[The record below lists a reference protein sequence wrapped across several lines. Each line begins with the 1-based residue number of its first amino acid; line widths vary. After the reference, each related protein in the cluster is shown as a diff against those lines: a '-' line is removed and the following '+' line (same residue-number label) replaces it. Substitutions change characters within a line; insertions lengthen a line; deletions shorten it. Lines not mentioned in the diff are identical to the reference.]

1 MKNQRVANK
10 TVLALWFICSLF
22 LNLYTTAAIAQ
33 SDSVRRVDQFTAAKA
48 MPLGGDVIQTPNYIV
63 DLWGISVPAVDD
75 KEAQLRARSALDTL
89 IGHQPI
95 QCRVMQ
101 WKNDRALSQ
110 CTNAQEQDLAL
121 ALLKEGL
128 AYVDRSSVAAM
139 PDIQAAYNEAERQ
152 ANKFQKGLWYD
163 TSTAAVN
170 MLDFQNL
177 RPDLKKNLFI
187 LLAAILFAPL
197 LGFIL
202 MSFIMFA
209 GFGRLIR
216 LQKDQLLKSNKDAS
230 ELKSREKVVLA
241 SSLEGELQANQS
253 KIDAFV
259 TIYKEQLKEL
269 RNPNKAPKYK
279 QSGDIIHEKPALM
292 RIVYDANIDKVS
304 LLGPSM
310 AGMLSRLYSDI
321 ETSPGYQTLEP
332 EMPLNEAEDRIEK
345 IVLAAQGLLPVIEK
359 LLSGLSVVSRA
370 KSTK

>member
-1 MKNQRVANK
+1 MKSQRVANK
-10 TVLALWFICSLF
+10 TALKIWFICSLLVGLHTF
-22 LNLYTTAAIAQ
+22 TVMAQ
-33 SDSVRRVDQFTAAKA
+33 TDSIRKVDQFTAAKA
-48 MPLGGDVIQTPNYIV
+48 IPLGGDIIQTPNYIV
-63 DLWGISVPAVDD
+63 DLWGIAVLTTND
-75 KEAQLRARSALDTL
+75 KTSQLRARSALDTW
-89 IGHQPI
+89 IANSPI

-101 WKNDRALSQ
+101 WKNNRAVSQ

-121 ALLKEGL
+121 ALLREGL
-128 AYVDRSSVAAM
+128 AYVDRSSVTAM
-139 PDIQAAYNEAERQ
+139 PDIQAAYNEAEKQ

-170 MLDFQNL
+170 ILDFQNL

-187 LLAAILFAPL
+187 LLAVILFAPL

-259 TIYKEQLKEL
+259 TIYKEQLKDL
-269 RNPNKAPKYK
+269 RNPNKTPKYK

-292 RIVYDANIDKVS
+292 RMVYDANIDKIN
-304 LLGPSM
+304 LLGPSI

-321 ETSPGYQTLEP
+321 ETNPSYQTLEP
-332 EMPLNEAEDRIEK
+332 EMPLNEAEAHIEK
-345 IVLAAQGLLPVIEK
+345 IVLAAQNLLPVIEK
-359 LLSGLSVVSRA
+359 LLSGLNVVSRA
-370 KSTK
+370 KH